1 MNTYEFCVNTVKEA
15 GELLLRERT
24 SLFISQKGGD
34 LRDMVTNVDIA
45 VSRFITERIVATF
58 PEDGIYSEEDI
69 EKVSSSCVWTIDPI
83 DGSANFA
90 RGIPHFSIVLGLLE
104 NGVPVCGAI
113 YNPLTD
119 ELYSFERDRGAFLN
133 GERIRVSSVNLL
145 SDAHILFHA
154 GRKLEVRDWGGE
166 SYRRLLGSVKKTANF
181 SGSALDLCFL
191 AAGRVEG
198 VVYGTLS
205 TKDIAPALGL
215 LYEAGGVAGG
225 PIGEPLPFL
234 STPQKVYAANND
246 TLLNALIALLEDN
259 KRPDTSM

>member
-1 MNTYEFCVNTVKEA
+1 MNTYEFCINTVREA
-15 GELLLRERT
+15 GGLLLSERAT
-24 SLFISQKGGD
+24 LSVSQKGCD
-34 LRDMVTNVDIA
+34 PRDVVTNVDIA
-45 VSRFITERIVATF
+45 VSRFITERISSTF
-58 PEDGIYSEEDI
+58 PEDGIYSEEDT
-69 EKVSSSCVWTIDPI
+69 EKVSSSRVWTIDPI

-133 GERIRVSSVNLL
+133 GERIRVSSANLL
-145 SDAHILFHA
+145 LDAHVLFHA

-191 AAGRVEG
+191 AAGRVEA

-215 LYEAGGVAGG
+215 LYEAGGVASAEDGG
-225 PIGEPLPFL
+225 VLSFLP
-234 STPQKVYAANND
+234 TPRKVYAANNE
-246 TLLNALIALLEDN
+246 TIRTALITLLED
-259 KRPDTSM
+259 